1 MASKFVARFVAAI
14 TGRWRRVADYA
25 KVDAELKHLADEEYQ
40 IANAIATTTLMTN
53 WAREICEIWSV
64 RNIDGCYVLLQE
76 YRVYTCRSG
85 TSGERLHAEVI
96 TKLGAD
102 GERKR
107 DAEQNTPNT
116 CEEATVLVLSVVQGV
131 HDDPFI
137 EMLDSV
143 IERWRQDLADG

>member
-1 MASKFVARFVAAI
+1 MAFALVKRFAAAI

-40 IANAIATTTLMTN
+40 TANAIATTTLMTN

-85 TSGERLHAEVI
+85 KSGERLYAEVI

-102 GERKR
+102 GKRHR
-107 DAEQNTPNT
+107 DAAENTPNT
-116 CEEATVLVLSVVQGV
+116 CEDATVLVLSVVQGV
-131 HDDPFI
+131 HDNPFI
-137 EMLDSV
+137 EMVDSV
-143 IERWRQDLADG
+143 IERWRKDLADG